1 MPVLTP
7 KGSPRPAGT
16 VRRWLHD
23 IRGVA
28 AVEFALLLPV
38 MLTLYIGS
46 VEVTQLLTVDR
57 KVVLLSRTVGD
68 LTTQSSAVTNTDLD
82 AIMNAA
88 SSVLAPLSTA
98 TSQIRITSIAISDS
112 GSADPLVPK
121 KATVCWSYHRNW
133 DVNNFAHGTELA
145 TTLVPTALRSDSGTS
160 IVLAEVQ
167 YPYRPAIG
175 YVLVGTWTLNE
186 KIFMRPR
193 LSTYVSYSGA
203 NQTNNGTP
211 TVANGPCT

>member
-1 MPVLTP
+1 MSSFSAKRPQP
-7 KGSPRPAGT
+7 GSRSFTAWF
-16 VRRWLHD
+16 RD
-23 IRGVA
+23 ARGVA

-68 LTTQSSAVTNTDLD
+68 LTTQSSSVTNTDLD

-88 SSVLAPLSTA
+88 SSVLTPLSTA
-98 TSQIRITSIAISDS
+98 PSQIRITSIAISDS
-112 GSADPLVPK
+112 GSPNPAVPK

-133 DVNNFAHGTELA
+133 DVSNFGHGTELS
-145 TTLVPTALRSDSGTS
+145 TSVVPTALRSDSGTS
-160 IVLAEVQ
+160 IVLAQVQ
-167 YPYRPAIG
+167 YPYQPAIG

-193 LSTYVSYSGA
+193 LSTYVTYNGT

-211 TVANGPCT
+211 TVASGPCT